1 CRYAS
6 SVMQHRIQ
14 RADIAKITSLV
25 VTAAIMLLANGLQG
39 TLVPIRGHLEG
50 FSDTTLSLQGFAYFT
65 GFMAGC
71 LYCPVL
77 IARSGHIRVF
87 AVLTALTTAAVLL
100 MPMIVGV
107 WSWAI

>member
-1 CRYAS
+1 
-6 SVMQHRIQ
+6 MQHRIS
-14 RADIAKITSLV
+14 RADLAKIASLLA
-25 VTAAIMLLANGLQG
+25 TAVIMLLANGLQG

-71 LYCPVL
+71 LACPFLV
-77 IARSGHIRVF
+77 ARAGHIRAF

-100 MPMIVGV
+100 MPMMVGV
-107 WSWAI
+107 WGWSVLR